1 MSQRR
6 STRWALLVGLAVTCL
21 GAGRSDT
28 TAADRDSA
36 YPDVVP
42 DAEIRFPRDEGSHPD
57 YRIEWW
63 YVTGWLEDAAGEP
76 LGFQVTF
83 FRTRV
88 TGNEDNPSRFA
99 VNQILFAHA
108 AVSDPARGRLFH
120 AERSART
127 GFGLAEA
134 GEGRTDVVLE
144 DWRLEQAGDAYHARV
159 VADDFEYDLRFERT
173 QPPLLHGRDGYS
185 QKGPDPLSASYY
197 YTHPHLAVSG
207 TVTTAGRERNVRG
220 EAWFDHEWSSQILD
234 AEAVGWDWIGLNLPD
249 GGALMAFRLRD
260 QQGGEHWAQ
269 ATLRDATGQVT
280 TFGPDEV
287 EWRPGRTWTSP
298 RTGIDYPVS
307 FEVTVGE
314 RGLRLEPLM
323 DDQESDSRGS
333 TGTIYWE
340 GAVRAYDAS
349 GEYAGRGYL
358 ELTGYGNRLQL

>member
-1 MSQRR
+1 MSGGRLAR
-6 STRWALLVGLAVTCL
+6 HGLLAGIAAICL
-21 GAGRSDT
+21 GAGLSGT
-28 TAADRDSA
+28 TWADRDA
-36 YPDVVP
+36 VYPDVVP
-42 DAEIRFPRDEGSHPD
+42 GTQIRFPEDEGSHPD

-63 YVTGWLEDAAGEP
+63 YITGWLEDADDEP

-83 FRTRV
+83 FRARV

-99 VNQILFAHA
+99 VDQLLFAHA
-108 AVSDPARGRLFH
+108 AVSDPARGRLLH

-144 DWRLEQAGDAYHARV
+144 DWRLEQTGDEYLAHV
-159 VADDFEYDLRFERT
+159 VADDFEYELSFVRT
-173 QPPLLHGRDGYS
+173 QPPLLHGRAGYS
-185 QKGPDPLSASYY
+185 QKGPDPRSASYY

-207 TVTTAGRERNVRG
+207 TVTIAGRARTVQG

-234 AEAVGWDWIGLNLPD
+234 ADAVGWDWVGLNLPD

-260 QQGGEHWAQ
+260 EQGGEHWAQ
-269 ATLRDATGQVT
+269 ATLRDAEGRVT
-280 TFGPDEV
+280 TYGPDEV
-287 EWRPGRTWTSP
+287 DWRSGRTWTSQ
-298 RTGIDYPVS
+298 RTGIVYPVT

-314 RGLRLEPLM
+314 RVLRLEPLI

-340 GAVRAYDAS
+340 GAVRAFDES
-349 GEYAGRGYL
+349 GDFAGRGYL
-358 ELTGYGNRLQL
+358 ELTGYGERLRL